1 MEMIYEVV
9 GKKIGEFED
18 KETKQKISFGKLFC
32 TTVNC
37 QEKGVE
43 GEKAETFSVKPE
55 LLVTVKIGDRVKVF
69 FNRFGKVEI
78 LQILE
83 NF

>member
-1 MEMIYEVV
+1 MENIYEVV

-32 TTVNC
+32 NTVNC
-37 QEKGVE
+37 QENGVE
-43 GEKAETFSVKPE
+43 GEKTETFSVKPE
-55 LLVTVKIGDRVKVF
+55 LLKTVEIGDRVKVF

-78 LQILE
+78 LQIV
-83 NF
+83 

>member
-1 MEMIYEVV
+1 MEMIYQVV

-18 KETKQKISFGKLFC
+18 KDTKQKISFGKLFC
-32 TTVNC
+32 ITVDC

-55 LLVTVKIGDRVKVF
+55 LLKTVEIGDCIKVF

-78 LQILE
+78 LQIV
-83 NF
+83 